1 MKARPSVESR
11 PVARAEPSSACVA
24 VHVHTCE
31 ATSTAN
37 RLSHRT
43 AELDGC
49 ADDVPRPRPFMSR
62 FVGREEPSKQRVLCA
77 GAHRLPQWVGWL
89 SPHRG
94 HGSSDQERRSTT
106 TRVEYFWPQPQDAR
120 WTFPPRKALVSGGG
134 ETAEVVPCKG
144 VASMPCL
151 QRVPRP
157 SGRVSEL
164 RAPMGPLW
172 PPLGVARSLI
182 LVLSRGWRCFALE
195 PVVNDSAHLRAW
207 RPGCA
212 IFRDWL
218 TEFSGKATY
227 NAEPASHPAGER
239 EPARGRR
246 SRVDMAEQ
254 LRRRMDERCGFAL
267 GVACRRG
274 GWVRG
279 RGGVFGAVLPGF
291 RSAVGR
297 WALGRAGADRG
308 SGAPR
313 LLLTSLPLR
322 SACDWTAAGGVAR
335 LFWFVGKSNSS
346 SGVLTRAPFVYFVV
360 VVPGECVAG
369 SSRRLRDGLVGN
381 ERKMKRPEDER
392 PKRSVRSGERRGN
405 GRGAVTS
412 IRDG

>member
-1 MKARPSVESR
+1 
-11 PVARAEPSSACVA
+11 
-24 VHVHTCE
+24 
-31 ATSTAN
+31 
-37 RLSHRT
+37 
-43 AELDGC
+43 
-49 ADDVPRPRPFMSR
+49 
-62 FVGREEPSKQRVLCA
+62 
-77 GAHRLPQWVGWL
+77 
-89 SPHRG
+89 
-94 HGSSDQERRSTT
+94 
-106 TRVEYFWPQPQDAR
+106 
-120 WTFPPRKALVSGGG
+120 
-134 ETAEVVPCKG
+134 VPC
-144 VASMPCL
+144 M
-151 QRVPRP
+151 QRIPRP
-157 SGRVSEL
+157 SGRVSGVS
-164 RAPMGPLW
+164 APMGRPSAPW
-172 PPLGVARSLI
+172 GVRRSLI

-195 PVVNDSAHLRAW
+195 PSVNDSAYLRSR
-207 RPGCA
+207 RPGRA

-227 NAEPASHPAGER
+227 NGEQAPTAVGIRRNASQFFVPPTVGPASHPAGER

-279 RGGVFGAVLPGF
+279 RGGVFGAVLPWF

-346 SGVLTRAPFVYFVV
+346 SGVLTRAPFVYFGVV
-360 VVPGECVAG
+360 G
-369 SSRRLRDGLVGN
+369 SGLMRRREL
-381 ERKMKRPEDER
+381 P
-392 PKRSVRSGERRGN
+392 
-405 GRGAVTS
+405 ATT
-412 IRDG
+412 